1 MECKRCLF
9 SEPVVTL
16 DENGICNLCHL
27 HDDLEKSSLA
37 FDWQKELTKIKKQK
51 RKYHCLI
58 GISGGLDSSVL
69 LEYALSQGLN
79 PLVIHFDNRWNTKE
93 ADANIELLTKNVD
106 FIRYSLNQKEYDTL
120 CRKFLYASVSDADIP
135 NDMAMAEIMF
145 RAAKDY
151 KIKYIFNGHNFR
163 TEGSSPLCWSYM
175 DAKYIKSVWN
185 INTLIGKETELK
197 SFPLLTFW
205 KQLYYIVVCGIKQV
219 RPFYY
224 LNPDMEAEK
233 SRLIEKGWQ
242 NYGAK
247 HGENIYTEF
256 IGAYYLPQKFKIDK
270 GITYKSALIRS
281 GKITKEMAYKDWT
294 KSDYDVTKVESILKI
309 LGIPQ
314 PAFNQIMLDTHR
326 TYKDFETYHSMFKR
340 WKWFFW
346 ILMKLK
352 FIPFTFY
359 KKYTA

>member
-1 MECKRCLF
+1 MNCKRCLF
-9 SEPVVTL
+9 ETPVVTL

-27 HDDLEKSSLA
+27 HDDLEKSSQSY
-37 FDWQKELTKIKKQK
+37 DWVKELKEIKSQK
-51 RKYHCLI
+51 GKYQCLV

-69 LEYALSQGLN
+69 LKYVLDQGLN
-79 PLVIHFDNRWNTKE
+79 PLVIHFDNRWNTEE
-93 ADANIELLTKNVD
+93 ANYNIDLITRNID
-106 FIRYSLNQKEYDTL
+106 FIRYSLNQGEYDLL

-135 NDMAMAEIMF
+135 NDMAMAEMMF
-145 RAAKDY
+145 RAAKEY
-151 KIKYIFNGHNFR
+151 KIKYIFNGHNYR

-175 DAKYIKSVWN
+175 DAKYIKSVY
-185 INTLIGKETELK
+185 GKKLK

-224 LNPDMEAEK
+224 LNLDMEEEK
-233 SRLIEKGWQ
+233 KKLIASGWKD
-242 NYGAK
+242 YGNK
-247 HGENIYTEF
+247 HAENIYTEF
-256 IGAYYLPQKFKIDK
+256 IGGYYLPQKFNIHK
-270 GITYKSALIRS
+270 GITYNSALIRS
-281 GKITKEMAYKDWT
+281 GKLTKENLP
-294 KSDYDVTKVESILKI
+294 KSESYDVKKVESILKI
-309 LGIPQ
+309 LGISQ
-314 PAFNQIMLDTHR
+314 PAFNQIMLDTHK
-326 TYKDFETYHSMFKR
+326 TYKDFDTYHSMFKR